1 LFAGT
6 RTFSVRQHTLAFADA
21 LADVPDSVFRA
32 ELEPLT
38 AVIVGGLVLVA
49 ATVIAIRRLT
59 AIEIAGETA

>member
-1 LFAGT
+1 
-6 RTFSVRQHTLAFADA
+6 
-21 LADVPDSVFRA
+21 VFRA